1 MEYLYEWMRNLAFYL
16 VLLTAVLHLIANE
29 TYRKYI
35 QFFTGLILV
44 LLIAGPIFKIFGMEQ
59 KMVERYES
67 LEYEQKIKE
76 IEEAT
81 KYLNEWSLE
90 KETAGEEESR

>member
-16 VLLTAVLHLIANE
+16 VLLTAVLHLIAND

-44 LLIAGPIFKIFGMEQ
+44 LLIAGPMFKIFGME
-59 KMVERYES
+59 KKVVERYES
-67 LEYEQKIKE
+67 FEYEQKIKE

-81 KYLNEWSLE
+81 KYLNEWFRE
-90 KETAGEEESR
+90 KEENREEESR